1 MAQHPHRGAV
11 QAAETVGGTG
21 FQSVSKFRDT
31 GWKPVV
37 RLLVMSVCLGISQG
51 GNEVGAQLAQG
62 QVQVLQNGQVDDLP
76 SAEQPQGV
84 FVRESAAAL
93 DTFQNGQRM
102 ERLKEWAKAA
112 DFYQEVVEKYRDR
125 VIPSAQDAD
134 HHATQ
139 YTSIAQMVQEQL
151 CKWPAEGRAVY
162 LARYEVPAA
171 ELLKSSNGDDPAA
184 LHQVYERYFVT
195 EAGKQA
201 GIALMDG
208 YLENGEYRAAAGLGE
223 RLVSWHPD
231 IAPDAATVLYRTALA
246 YHFGGN
252 EANAVA
258 MLTKLQADHPNDH
271 GTIRGQD
278 VVLADSLRAEL
289 KGSAASAENTAGIAD
304 ADSWPMAWGDP
315 SRSRI
320 STAQGNPGIRLFTI
334 PLSKPNYT
342 TSGVQPA
349 QRAQLEQIFN
359 QEIAQGNTIGIMP
372 VTDHGA
378 LFFQDGQ
385 RIYARDLDSDL
396 PLPGWAQTYPATGDY
411 ALPNASGSARTNQ
424 LTLTV
429 TRHEVLAVMGQPDRQ
444 AISIGLPP
452 QGETRLVCLDRESG
466 KEKWIVSPSAFPDSA
481 AALRDV
487 QFTVSPLVVGQSV
500 LLLGHG
506 GSAKQLQFDDT
517 YVVSVDLRTGKYQ
530 WSCYIASASVGGMA
544 GIYSMFDENT
554 SHLAYADGLVF
565 AQTNLGAIAAID
577 PFGESLVWVDI
588 YPTRAGIVE
597 AINPFQPMIAQQPG
611 AGRMP
616 WTSNPVIASA
626 GRVFTLPEG
635 GKDLLIYDSISGAPV
650 KQIPLSDLRDCDT
663 LLGVVDNRV
672 ILSGQKVVVSIDWKK
687 YDPRTFTSDDLN
699 SLVFDDSIRGRGFVT
714 TRRIFVPFKDRL
726 YWLDPT
732 ANMVLGAYPPHP
744 REWEDGQG
752 PGNVLVTDDHVII
765 AGANSVDVYTDLA
778 VARGNL
784 DRLIAAN
791 PSDPEL
797 RLRYAV
803 LMFGAR
809 DPDAAMQRLDEAVAL
824 LGGPG
829 MSAGPR
835 RDEVFADAMGFAGT
849 LAADER
855 PDMRERAG
863 KFYERAAAAASTPL
877 QQIRSRIARAQL
889 AAAMKDPVAEV
900 RLYQEILSDERF
912 RSVSLP
918 DPQTSAPTQA
928 GLVAEKGI
936 AAVIK
941 TNPEVYAPFEQAA
954 ADAFAEAKSASD
966 DLPTRLLTVAKTYPN
981 SSVAPQAMLAAA
993 DAYESAGNP
1002 RMALQVVR
1010 QLYFRT
1016 PEGGADLPRILETMA
1031 RNYLMIPGRPD
1042 VVMAAEARL
1051 EQGASLPGDPMLEKP
1066 LRLPNNQILDRM
1078 HFSQALEEVRKYS
1091 GVEAIRTL
1099 PDFNFPVPQRV
1110 RPAVLKSPFRA
1121 AGPQDVISDIASLLR
1136 PLRDVGRPDRI
1147 VALGTNGKLEI
1158 FTPGRADPL
1167 AIGDLPAD
1175 EAPVACAWLGNNL
1188 LAWGSAQMS
1197 LFREDGGP
1205 ALWTLN
1211 LKQLPPTDVVHGE
1224 DAPAAVAAANPDQN
1238 AAVFFAPNRQIIIR
1252 GRGRLILNGAIM
1264 RGIAINPMPV
1274 QAPPPAPAAATEQ
1287 IAEVIP
1293 VGDRVL
1299 LSTTA
1304 GRIVCADLAQGVAVW
1319 QMRLSDG
1326 PIDRLVANEDFA
1338 VALVTDAGNVRLVA
1352 IDTFSGEP
1360 RGSKSFAGGDNQ
1372 NTPVNLALSAD
1383 GTLVYTL
1390 PDRLCLKNLYAPWPD
1405 PSDREVIAG
1414 NGTTPFRVGDE
1425 SASAPDQL
1433 VIAEGRILALAD
1445 EGARKTVRVHSLE
1458 TGNPVPLRFTSPQ
1471 GNEQVDRVLGA
1482 GATWKV
1488 SLRVLGS
1495 HLYVVG
1501 PDIEASYNLD
1511 QPAESWVRPP
1521 SDSPA
1526 DVRDVMIGKKFLV
1539 TIEGVRAADA
1549 DNGEPTKFIVRAI
1562 GLYPASATTS
1572 DESGRTDYYPVIDT
1586 GALAGSWQGVD
1597 GGFCYLAA
1605 DHKLHMLMG
1614 AADNGK

>member
-1 MAQHPHRGAV
+1 MLALISACVGIALPGALAWAQIIR
-11 QAAETVGGTG
+11 
-21 FQSVSKFRDT
+21 
-31 GWKPVV
+31 
-37 RLLVMSVCLGISQG
+37 
-51 GNEVGAQLAQG
+51 G
-62 QVQVLQNGQVDDLP
+62 QVGVAQIAQADDLP
-76 SAEQPQGV
+76 AAEQPQGV
-84 FVRESAAAL
+84 FVRESEAAL

-139 YTSIAQMVQEQL
+139 YTSIVQMVQEQL
-151 CKWPAEGRAVY
+151 SKWPPEGREVY

-171 ELLKSSNGDDPAA
+171 ALLKSAGGDEPAA

-208 YLENGEYRAAAGLGE
+208 YLEGGEYRAAAGIGE
-223 RLVSWHPD
+223 RLLTWHPD
-231 IAPDAATVLYRTALA
+231 IAPDAAAVLYRTALA
-246 YHFGGN
+246 YHFAGN
-252 EANAVA
+252 EPSANAMA
-258 MLTKLQADHPNDH
+258 AKLKADHPNDH
-271 GTIRGQD
+271 GMIRGQD
-278 VVLADSLRAEL
+278 VVLADSLQAEL
-289 KGSAASAENTAGIAD
+289 KGSAASVESATGIAD
-304 ADSWPMAWGDP
+304 AGSWPMAWGDP

-320 STAQGNPGIRLFTI
+320 STGQGNPGIRLFAI
-334 PLSKPNYT
+334 PLSKPNYA
-342 TSGVQPA
+342 TSGVQPQ
-349 QRAQLEQIFN
+349 QRTQLEQGFSA
-359 QEIAQGNTIGIMP
+359 EVAQGNTIGIMP

-385 RIYARDLDSDL
+385 RIYARDLDSNL
-396 PLPGWAQTYPATGDY
+396 PLPGWAQTYPASGDY
-411 ALPNASGSARTNQ
+411 TLPNASGSARTNQ
-424 LTLTV
+424 LTVTV
-429 TRHEVLAVMGQPDRQ
+429 TSHEVLAVMGQPDRQ
-444 AISIGLPP
+444 AIAIGMPP
-452 QGETRLVCLDRESG
+452 QGETRLVCLDRDSG

-487 QFTVSPLVVGQSV
+487 QLTGSPLVVGESV

-530 WSCYIASASVGGMA
+530 WSCYVASANVGGLA
-544 GIYSMFDENT
+544 GLYSMFDENT

-577 PFGESLVWVDI
+577 PFSQSLVWVDI
-588 YPTRAGIVE
+588 YPTRGGMME
-597 AINPFQPMIAQQPG
+597 AINPFQPMIAQQQG
-611 AGRMP
+611 TGRMP
-616 WTSNPVIASA
+616 WTSNPVIASN
-626 GRVFTLPEG
+626 GRIFTLPQG
-635 GKDLLIYDSISGAPV
+635 GKDLLIYDSITGAPV
-650 KQIPLSDLRDCDT
+650 KHIPLSDLRDCDT
-663 LLGVVDNRV
+663 LLGVVGDRV
-672 ILSGQKVVVSIDWKK
+672 ILSGQKVVVSVDWNK

-714 TRRIFVPFKDRL
+714 TTRIFVPFKDRL

-765 AGANSVDVYTDLA
+765 AGATSVDVYTDLT

-791 PSDPEL
+791 PSDAEL

-803 LMFGAR
+803 LMFGAK
-809 DPDAAMQRLDEAVAL
+809 DPDAAMQRLEEAVAL
-824 LGGPG
+824 LGGKE
-829 MSAGPR
+829 MRVGPQ

-855 PDMRERAG
+855 PDLRERAK
-863 KFYERAAAAASTPL
+863 KFYDCAASAAFTPL

-889 AAAMKDPVAEV
+889 AVTMKDPVTAV
-900 RLYQEILSDERF
+900 KLYQEILSEERL
-912 RSVSLP
+912 RAVSLN
-918 DPQTSAPTQA
+918 DPQTSSPTPA
-928 GLVAEKGI
+928 ALVAERGI
-936 AAVIK
+936 AALIK
-941 TNPEVYAPFEQAA
+941 TNPEAYAPFEQAA
-954 ADAFAEAKSASD
+954 SDAFAEAKGASD
-966 DLPTRLLTVAKTYPN
+966 DLPTRLMTVAKTYPN
-981 SSVAPQAMLAAA
+981 SSIAPQAMLAAA

-1051 EQGASLPGDPMLEKP
+1051 EQGAALPGDPMLEKP
-1066 LRLPNNQILDRM
+1066 LRLPNNQILEPM
-1078 HFSQALEEVRKYS
+1078 HFSQALEAVRKYS
-1091 GVEAIRTL
+1091 GAEAIRTL
-1099 PDFNFPVPQRV
+1099 PDFNLPVPGRV
-1110 RPAVLKSPFRA
+1110 TSADGRSTRPAQPKPFLPP
-1121 AGPQDVISDIASLLR
+1121 GPQDVIGDIQALLR
-1136 PLRDVGRPDRI
+1136 PLRDSARSDRI

-1158 FTPGRADPL
+1158 FAPGRAEPL

-1175 EAPVACAWLGNNL
+1175 EAPSACAWLGNNL
-1188 LAWGSAQMS
+1188 LVWGAAEMS
-1197 LFREDGGP
+1197 LFPEDGGS
-1205 ALWTLN
+1205 ALWTM
-1211 LKQLPPTDVVHGE
+1211 KIRQLAATEVMHGA
-1224 DAPAAVAAANPDQN
+1224 DSPAPVAAAAPDAN
-1238 AAVFFAPNRQIIIR
+1238 GVFFAPNRPQFIIR
-1252 GRGRLILNGAIM
+1252 GRGRVILNGAIL
-1264 RGIAINPMPV
+1264 RGIAINN
-1274 QAPPPAPAAATEQ
+1274 QIGNPAPAAAPAATPEQ
-1287 IAEVIP
+1287 ITDVIP

-1304 GRIVCADLAQGVAVW
+1304 GRIICVDLTQGVPVW
-1319 QMRLSDG
+1319 QMHLSDR

-1338 VALVTDAGNVRLVA
+1338 VALVTDADSVRLVA

-1360 RGSKSFAGGDNQ
+1360 RGNKSFATGDNQ

-1414 NGTTPFRVGDE
+1414 NGTTPFRVGDDA
-1425 SASAPDQL
+1425 ASAPDQL

-1445 EGARKTVRVHSLE
+1445 EGARKIVRVHSLE

-1488 SLRVLGS
+1488 CLRVLGS

-1511 QPAESWVRPP
+1511 QPAESWVKQRET
-1521 SDSPA
+1521 SPV
-1526 DVRDVMIGKKFLV
+1526 DVRDVMIGKKYLV
-1539 TIEGVRAADA
+1539 IIEGPQATDDDNSAA
-1549 DNGEPTKFIVRAI
+1549 PKYVIRAI
-1562 GLYPASATTS
+1562 GLYPASPTTTE
-1572 DESGRTDYYPVIDT
+1572 ESGRTDVVHPVTDPGLLT
-1586 GALAGSWQGVD
+1586 GDWQGVD
-1597 GGFCYLAA
+1597 GGFYYLTA

-1614 AADNGK
+1614 AAGSGK